1 MVSLMLISQRMP
13 HHESLGW
20 GTDEGRDNR
29 ARTGATLKP
38 KGGGRTKVRPEP
50 GSAERWQRQ
59 GGPTA
64 KPRGDATLGQGWKAG
79 ANRKP
84 I

>member
-29 ARTGATLKP
+29 AKRHGEMDVVFDPWMA
-38 KGGGRTKVRPEP
+38 
-50 GSAERWQRQ
+50 
-59 GGPTA
+59 
-64 KPRGDATLGQGWKAG
+64 
-79 ANRKP
+79 
-84 I
+84 